1 MRQTHYQR
9 LGVPFGAP
17 EKAIKKAFRDKA
29 RQYHPDRHP
38 PEKRDWARKKFS
50 KFKEAYQTLTD
61 PRERALYDRNLIRSG
76 NAPLRKEDFWEFW
89 RQYLSKNP
97 GSRGSLSYH
106 EKMIMDSYEEDWLEE
121 MHGGTA
127 TDRHKFRK
135 HLNFGKLH
143 LAEGNLEEAKKE
155 FIRADTS
162 CRRNILSKFYVG
174 YCMELLGEY
183 TEALKRYRFAANIG
197 LERPDKYVNKCLK
210 IRKRMVNLYRE
221 TNQHSKARAQEKT
234 IKKLKQKSEG
244 FDQFISSE
252 EEDKLSPA
260 DRSTVKDFLK
270 WLLDAIPT

>member
-17 EKAIKKAFRDKA
+17 DRAIKKAFRNKA

-38 PEKRDWARKKFS
+38 PEKRDWARQEFAKY
-50 KFKEAYQTLTD
+50 KEAYRILTD

-76 NAPLRKEDFWEFW
+76 NAPLKQEDFWQFW
-89 RQYLSKNP
+89 REYLSNNP
-97 GSRGSLSYH
+97 SSRGSLSYH

-127 TDRHKFRK
+127 KDRHKFRK

-143 LAEGNLEEAKKE
+143 LAEGNLKKARKE
-155 FIRADTS
+155 FIRADTI

-174 YCMELLGEY
+174 YCMELMGEY
-183 TEALKRYRFAANIG
+183 KEALKRYRFAANIG

-210 IRKRMVNLYRE
+210 IRKRMVDLYRE
-221 TNQHSKARAQEKT
+221 TNQNSKARDQEKT

-260 DRSTVKDFLK
+260 DRSTVKDFFK